1 MFKHKEGELQQ
12 TQIHVNGHRHIFP
25 TYCLLFLIDQTSDR
39 DVITSVSAFV
49 SQDKFMAMSLYF
61 FHVEID
67 LLSDI

>member
-49 SQDKFMAMSLYF
+49 S
-61 FHVEID
+61 
-67 LLSDI
+67 